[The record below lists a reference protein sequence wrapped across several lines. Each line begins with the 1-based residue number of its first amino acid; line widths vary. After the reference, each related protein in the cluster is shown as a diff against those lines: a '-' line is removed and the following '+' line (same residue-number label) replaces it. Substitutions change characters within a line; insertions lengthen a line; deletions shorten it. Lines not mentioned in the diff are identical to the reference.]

1 MTDRLNSCQADEKN
15 VLNVLCFATGIY
27 HFDRSNYMAIPFLNV
42 KESYMISRVTV
53 SLNVFT
59 KMCRRL
65 YLYILRK
72 HTVSLFLVFEE
83 YFLGCPLALRKLSAG
98 TETMPQSRNPSVRMF

>member
-1 MTDRLNSCQADEKN
+1 
-15 VLNVLCFATGIY
+15 
-27 HFDRSNYMAIPFLNV
+27 MAIPFLNV